1 MCKCSIKVQTYLG
14 IERFRNK
21 NPPAATE
28 IKIKIKI
35 IASTLPWVK
44 IFKSET
50 AVFLIAWLQL
60 VTAVEMRYLIGWLRF
75 AHPGGFQIGFL
86 F

>member
-14 IERFRNK
+14 SERFRNK
-21 NPPAATE
+21 NPPAATATE

-50 AVFLIAWLQL
+50 AFFDWLQL